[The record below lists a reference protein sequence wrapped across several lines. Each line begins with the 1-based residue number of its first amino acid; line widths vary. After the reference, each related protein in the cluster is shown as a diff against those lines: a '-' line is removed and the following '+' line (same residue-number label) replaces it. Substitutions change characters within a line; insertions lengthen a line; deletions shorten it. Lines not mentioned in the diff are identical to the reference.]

1 MASGVPY
8 VSVLIDEGQLQIS
21 EEAHRLLGAQ
31 YSGEK
36 LKELLEAKGEFDRDL
51 WKLMAEQ
58 GWTALSYPENYGG
71 LGLGLME
78 QGLIAEACGSFAIGV
93 PALTSSF
100 LVGQAL
106 LKFGSEEQKDQW
118 IPRLAA
124 GDAVGCV
131 AFGESAE
138 AVPDRPACAYDG
150 SALNGTKP
158 AVTAGGIADV
168 AIVLAQA
175 AEGPVLVLVD
185 LSASGI
191 ARETIDSF
199 DNSRCVAGLTFSGAQ
214 AEVLPLSSQAP
225 DAARQLLRLHAL
237 MVAFE
242 QVGGARKMLTA
253 ARDYAITR
261 KAFGQPI
268 GAFQSVKHRI
278 AEDYVAVE
286 LARANAI
293 HATTRAAEPD
303 FGRFAAAARISA
315 TEAYDMVSR
324 DAVQTH
330 GGIGVTWEADLH
342 LHQRRA
348 RSLAIEAGGLM
359 FWEDELIDELRE
371 DAR

>member
-1 MASGVPY
+1 M
-8 VSVLIDEGQLQIS
+8 SVLIDEGQLQIS
-21 EEAHRLLGAQ
+21 EEAHRLLGAH

-36 LKELLEAKGEFDRDL
+36 LKALLEAKGEFDRDL
-51 WKLMAEQ
+51 WKLMVEQ
-58 GWTALSYPENYGG
+58 GWTALSFPEIYGG

-78 QGLIAEACGSFAIGV
+78 QGLIAEACGHFAVGV

-106 LKFGSEEQKDQW
+106 LKFGSEEQKGLW
-118 IPRLAA
+118 MPRLAA
-124 GDAVGCV
+124 GEAIGCV
-131 AFGESAE
+131 AFGEFGE
-138 AVPDRPACAYDG
+138 TLPDQPACRFDG
-150 SALNGTKP
+150 ASLTGLKS

-175 AEGPVLVLVD
+175 TEGPVLVLAD
-185 LSASGI
+185 LAATGAERDI
-191 ARETIDSF
+191 INSF
-199 DNSRCVAGLTFSGAQ
+199 DNSRCVAGLTFSGAP
-214 AEVLPLSSQAP
+214 AEVLPLSRQAP

-242 QVGGARKMLTA
+242 QVGGARKMLTTE
-253 ARDYAITR
+253 RDYAITR

-286 LARANAI
+286 LGRANAI
-293 HATTRAAEPD
+293 HATTRATESD

-348 RSLAIEAGGLM
+348 RSLAIEAGQLM
-359 FWEDELIDELRE
+359 FWEDELIAELRE